1 MANTWWELKILCE
14 PDLEDII
21 FWRLEYFGCRG
32 TASENKGN
40 SALVRAYLPRFQVQ
54 LLRFSCTFVMV
65 TSRCFMCRFTY
76 SKSTLV
82 FD

>member
-40 SALVRAYLPRFQVQ
+40 SALVRAYLPRFQVH
-54 LLRFSCTFVMV
+54 S
-65 TSRCFMCRFTY
+65 
-76 SKSTLV
+76 
-82 FD
+82 